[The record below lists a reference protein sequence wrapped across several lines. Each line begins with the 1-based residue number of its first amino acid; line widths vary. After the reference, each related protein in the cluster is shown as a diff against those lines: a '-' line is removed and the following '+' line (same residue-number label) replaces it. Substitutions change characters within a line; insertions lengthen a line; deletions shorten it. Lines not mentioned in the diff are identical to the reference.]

1 MKAIWAPWRM
11 EYIRQ
16 PKTDGCFLC
25 DIFNGTADRDN
36 LVLRRGRVCALVMN
50 RYPYNNGHLMV
61 APYRHVADL
70 AALSDEERLEMMR
83 LLDEG
88 VRALKRAIRP
98 DGFNLGINLGRVA
111 GAGLDT
117 HLHTHIVPRWNG
129 DTNFMPVVGNV
140 RVLPEALD
148 ITWEK
153 VRAAFEAV
161 LAEDAG

>member
-25 DIFNGTADRDN
+25 DICTGTADRDN

-50 RYPYNNGHLMV
+50 RFPYNNGHLMV
-61 APYRHVADL
+61 APYRHVPDL
-70 AALSDEERLEMMR
+70 AALTDDERLETMR
-83 LLDEG
+83 MLDEG
-88 VRALKRAIRP
+88 VRALKLAIRP

-129 DTNFMPVVGNV
+129 DTNFMPVLADVKIVPQTLTELWDRLHAILG
-140 RVLPEALD
+140 E
-148 ITWEK
+148 
-153 VRAAFEAV
+153 RAA
-161 LAEDAG
+161 G